1 MLGNLLR
8 LGCIIFSTL
17 WANSLEASFYPQF
30 ATITTLTT
38 TSTASDV
45 WFDDLVY
52 LNKSQGLSS
61 GNLLAT
67 AHQPRLKPQLKSQL
81 KPQLKPQLK
90 SQLKSQL
97 AYQEGPQPRAIVRL
111 KYPETNSQAVVS
123 ATAGTNIGTNAG
135 ANTSARKPSIV
146 ARYSSQGTAKSLQG
160 KDKVYHYQNNT
171 GGTVFSDRVPSGVSY
186 QILLFSCFACQLDS
200 TLDWHKIPLFNLAY
214 AVTVMQAARE
224 FRLDPALIRAVIHAE
239 SAFDAGA
246 RSKAGAMGLMQL
258 MPGTAMDMQVD
269 NAFNPQQNIRGG
281 SRYLAKMLKQFNG
294 DIDLACAAY
303 NAGPSVVTQYKGI
316 PPFPETK
323 AYVKRVKILLQR
335 YRAAL
340 ES

>member
-1 MLGNLLR
+1 MLGNSLR

-17 WANSLEASFYPQF
+17 WANSLEASVYPRF

-38 TSTASDV
+38 TTTASDV

-61 GNLLAT
+61 DNLLAT
-67 AHQPRLKPQLKSQL
+67 AHQPRI
-81 KPQLKPQLK
+81 KPQLK
-90 SQLKSQL
+90 SQLKSQP
-97 AYQEGPQPRAIVRL
+97 AYQERPQPRAIVRL
-111 KYPETNSQAVVS
+111 KYPKTNSQALVS
-123 ATAGTNIGTNAG
+123 ATAETHIGTNAG

-171 GGTVFSDRVPSGVSY
+171 GGTVFSDRAPSGVSY

-316 PPFPETK
+316 PPYPETK

>member
-1 MLGNLLR
+1 MLGNSLR
-8 LGCIIFSTL
+8 LGCIIFSIL
-17 WANSLEASFYPQF
+17 WANSLEARFYPQSASLTAI
-30 ATITTLTT
+30 ATKTNTVASTTETT
-38 TSTASDV
+38 AADV

-52 LNKSQGLSS
+52 INKSQG
-61 GNLLAT
+61 LAT
-67 AHQPRLKPQLKSQL
+67 AHQPRLNPQLN
-81 KPQLKPQLK
+81 PQLKPQLK
-90 SQLKSQL
+90 SQLKSEFV
-97 AYQEGPQPRAIVRL
+97 YQEGTQPQAIVRL
-111 KYPETNSQAVVS
+111 KFPEANAQANTGATNV
-123 ATAGTNIGTNAG
+123 GTNAG
-135 ANTSARKPSIV
+135 GNTNPIKPIIV

-160 KDKVYHYQNNT
+160 EDKVFHYKNNT
-171 GGTVFSDRVPSGVSY
+171 GGAVFSDRAPAGISY
-186 QILLFSCFACQLDS
+186 QILLFDCFACQLNS
-200 TLDWHKIPLFNLAY
+200 NLDWHKIPLFDLAY
-214 AVTVMQAARE
+214 DVTVMRAARE

-303 NAGPSVVTQYKGI
+303 NAGPSVVTQYQGI
-316 PPFPETK
+316 PPYPETK